1 MAAPSKKGKRQVK
14 KELFPAIDEYIL
26 GQGNKTFNYKQVAHG
41 VGVDDPQ
48 ALKAVAM
55 RLAELEYD
63 GEIIEVSPGKYK
75 APSRGAVAV
84 GVFTRRSNG
93 KNSVILEGDDEAIF
107 VAERNSMHAL
117 NGDKVKVLVAAH
129 RKGVEPECK
138 VLEILEPNEQVFIGT
153 LTVDK
158 HFATLST
165 CLLYTSPSPRDTR

>member
-1 MAAPSKKGKRQVK
+1 M
-14 KELFPAIDEYIL
+14 
-26 GQGNKTFNYKQVAHG
+26 
-41 VGVDDPQ
+41 GVDDPQ

-117 NGDKVKVLVAAH
+117 NGDKVKVLVARPIA
-129 RKGVEPECK
+129 RASSRNARCWRY
-138 VLEILEPNEQVFIGT
+138 LS
-153 LTVDK
+153 LTSRC
-158 HFATLST
+158 LSA
-165 CLLYTSPSPRDTR
+165 LLR